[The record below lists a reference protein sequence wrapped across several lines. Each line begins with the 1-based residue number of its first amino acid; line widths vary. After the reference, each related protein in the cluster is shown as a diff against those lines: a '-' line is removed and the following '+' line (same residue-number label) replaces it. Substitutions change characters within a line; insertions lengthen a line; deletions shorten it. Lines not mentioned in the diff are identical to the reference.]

1 MSSLKLAYS
10 DRSIEQTKFYYELI
24 EKQELTDVILAC
36 NDGFQIKAH
45 RTIISASSLFFR
57 EVIVNSNNTN
67 PFIYLKGV
75 NQKSLQSLL
84 EFMYTGETV
93 VKTENVDDLIAI
105 GNELKILG
113 IMEMEVK
120 DGKTLME
127 DTEKIDTSEA
137 PLNLTKG
144 LKCEQEFD
152 DKVINPTHL
161 ENKFDEKVS
170 SKREAKVREL
180 KRVGKN
186 SLVDAPRGQNF
197 FPLIPVDP
205 NSKQFTCPMA
215 RSYLRSCLNILG
227 FSRSSFKR
235 YGEVKHEPVGWPKEV
250 PWVTF
255 NSPFNTKISEVKTI
269 CRALFKIH
277 MKDINFDTYFQG
289 KGGGWKWTT
298 EETIS
303 TTATSILVKSDD

>member
-1 MSSLKLAYS
+1 MAYS
-10 DRSIEQTKFYYELI
+10 DRSIEQTKFYIELF
-24 EKQELTDVILAC
+24 EKQELTNVTLAC
-36 NDGFQIKAH
+36 DDGFQIRAH
-45 RTIISASSLFFR
+45 MTIISASSLFFR

-84 EFMYTGETV
+84 EFIYAGETV
-93 VKTENVDDLIAI
+93 VKTENVDDLVAI

-127 DTEKIDTSEA
+127 DKEKSDTSES
-137 PLNLTKG
+137 PLNLTKRVKFEQQFNDKNINSTD
-144 LKCEQEFD
+144 LKIEFD
-152 DKVINPTHL
+152 
-161 ENKFDEKVS
+161 ESVS
-170 SKREAKVREL
+170 SKSKDKVRKK
-180 KRVGKN
+180 KRDDKN
-186 SLVDAPRGQNF
+186 ILVDAQRGQNF

-205 NSKQFTCPMA
+205 NSKQFTSCIA
-215 RSYLRSCLNILG
+215 RSYLKSCLNILG
-227 FSRSSFKR
+227 FSRSSFMR

-255 NSPFNTKISEVKTI
+255 NGPSATKISEVKTI

-277 MKDINFDTYFQG
+277 MKDNDFDTYYQG
-289 KGGGWKWTT
+289 KGGWKWTT

-303 TTATSILVKSDD
+303 TITTSILVKSDE

>member
-1 MSSLKLAYS
+1 MSSLRLAYS
-10 DRSIEQTKFYYELI
+10 DRSIEQTKFYIELF
-24 EKQELTDVILAC
+24 EKQELTDVTLAC
-36 NDGFQIKAH
+36 DDGFQIRAH
-45 RTIISASSLFFR
+45 MTIISASSLFFR

-75 NQKSLQSLL
+75 NQKSLLSLL
-84 EFMYTGETV
+84 EFIYAGEAV
-93 VKTENVDDLIAI
+93 VKTENVDDLVAI

-144 LKCEQEFD
+144 FKYEQEFD
-152 DKVINPTHL
+152 DKIINPTHL
-161 ENKFDEKVS
+161 ENELDEKVS
-170 SKREAKVREL
+170 LKREAKVREL

-235 YGEVKHEPVGWPKEV
+235 YGEVKHEPEGWPKEV
-250 PWVTF
+250 PWVAF
-255 NSPFNTKISEVKTI
+255 NSPFNSKISEVKTI

-277 MKDINFDTYFQG
+277 MKDNDFDTYYEG
-289 KGGGWKWTT
+289 KGGWKWTT
-298 EETIS
+298 EETIF
-303 TTATSILVKSDD
+303 TTTTNILVKSDD